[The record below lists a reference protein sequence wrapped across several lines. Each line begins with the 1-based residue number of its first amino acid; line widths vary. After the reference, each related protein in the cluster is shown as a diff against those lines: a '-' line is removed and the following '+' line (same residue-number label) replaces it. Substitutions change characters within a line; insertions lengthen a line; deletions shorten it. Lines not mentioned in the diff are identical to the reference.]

1 MAYNNFVLRG
11 NVGLFETEWS
21 SLPLLRYLLFT
32 RIDFHV
38 SYLENNMTSID
49 IVSVPYNVDI
59 TEVVDIKVNFS
70 YSVYWNEANWAD
82 VVSLPLNETLHYKG
96 NQRPRVDEE
105 RWMSLLVFWTNVT
118 LIWVGLLLMV
128 TLPYLLKHLTRYDSL
143 FYT

>member
-70 YSVYWNEANWAD
+70 YSVYWNEAN
-82 VVSLPLNETLHYKG
+82 
-96 NQRPRVDEE
+96 
-105 RWMSLLVFWTNVT
+105 
-118 LIWVGLLLMV
+118 
-128 TLPYLLKHLTRYDSL
+128 
-143 FYT
+143 